1 MALMGVMR
9 LELEMKVIVQV
20 MVGVLFFTI
29 YSLTI
34 AVIIFFFFFF
44 EKSLLLLSLVHD
56 LTQRPSKSTFL
67 MVMHIYHLVLLVIL
81 RGSMLVWQLVVLVM
95 QVLAC

>member
-34 AVIIFFFFFF
+34 AVINFFFFF

-81 RGSMLVWQLVVLVM
+81 RGSLLVWQLVVLVM